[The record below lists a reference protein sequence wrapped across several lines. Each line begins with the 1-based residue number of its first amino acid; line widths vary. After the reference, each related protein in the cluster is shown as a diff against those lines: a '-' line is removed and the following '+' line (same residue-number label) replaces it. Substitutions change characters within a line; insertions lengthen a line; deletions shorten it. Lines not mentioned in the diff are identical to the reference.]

1 MDFSH
6 LDDDT
11 PPNAERTMIA
21 DIVATAARRQRTRR
35 GAFVSVTT
43 VCALAVGIGV
53 VSAVGKPARN
63 PRVAVIRDGGQS
75 TTTSAAQTS
84 RVPTTRRPE
93 TTSTIAPDPNV
104 WVTVEIQLDQH
115 QVQQGQDVTGT
126 IVFNNTT
133 SKRVTFANDNGCV
146 GKWAVIVEHGDT
158 RPTSFPIT
166 LECAHTPASPAKYTD
181 FPPGVTRVPFRAITL
196 YSTCSG
202 DSCPRALPVGLANLW
217 FVGPPEH
224 IALPP
229 AERITITHDA
239 PHQQSTIN
247 NQQSQCR
254 RSSPAKRTMLR
265 AGFSAPV
272 SAKSV
277 GIMRAIP
284 SSTPGK

>member
-84 RVPTTRRPE
+84 RVPTTRQPE

-146 GKWAVIVEHGDT
+146 GKWAVIVRTWRHAPDLVPHNFGV
-158 RPTSFPIT
+158 RPY
-166 LECAHTPASPAKYTD
+166 ASIA
-181 FPPGVTRVPFRAITL
+181 REIHRLSARRHARAISSDHAVFNVLGRFLPTGASSRARQSL
-196 YSTCSG
+196 VRRATGTHRPAACG
-202 DSCPRALPVGLANLW
+202 TNHHHPRRAA
-217 FVGPPEH
+217 
-224 IALPP
+224 P
-229 AERITITHDA
+229 A
-239 PHQQSTIN
+239 IN
-247 NQQSQCR
+247 NHNAVGR
-254 RSSPAKRTMLR
+254 RQPSERCYGQDSPRR
-265 AGFSAPV
+265 FQ
-272 SAKSV
+272 
-277 GIMRAIP
+277 P
-284 SSTPGK
+284 SLLAL